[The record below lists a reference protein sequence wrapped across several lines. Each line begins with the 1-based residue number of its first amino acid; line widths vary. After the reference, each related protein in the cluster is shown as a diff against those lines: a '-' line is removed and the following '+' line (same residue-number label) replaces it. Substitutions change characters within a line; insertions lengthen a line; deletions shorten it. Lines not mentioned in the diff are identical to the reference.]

1 MPEPGYASDDPPGFW
16 GCVFGFIV
24 LFALF
29 FLVKG
34 CL

>member
-1 MPEPGYASDDPPGFW
+1 MPEPGYAGDDPPGFW
-16 GCVFGFIV
+16 GIVLGCIV

-34 CL
+34 CF

>member
-1 MPEPGYASDDPPGFW
+1 MPEPGYAGDDPPGFW
-16 GCVFGFIV
+16 GFVFGFVV
-24 LFALF
+24 LFVIF

>member
-1 MPEPGYASDDPPGFW
+1 MPEPGYAEGDPPGFW
-16 GCVFGFIV
+16 GCVFGGVV